1 MSGLHTV
8 SSKQFE
14 VLSKAISDLKAS
26 QAELQARLA
35 ELPEPARAEYE
46 PAELVR
52 ELQSVNLDP
61 TNADGANKKK
71 PALRVEADSTTK
83 TTKTTTSEDSLD

>member
-1 MSGLHTV
+1 V

-35 ELPEPARAEYE
+35 ELPEPAQANYK

-61 TNADGANKKK
+61 ANASGSNKTKS
-71 PALRVEADSTTK
+71 ALRAEADSTK
-83 TTKTTTSEDSLD
+83 TTKTTSEESLE